1 LNTGEYSIG
10 ETVNTSDYLLIKNI
24 YHGWFNLLDYDERC
38 LYEINFNERE
48 FIEFILHDLKSR
60 VGDFSIYNFEF
71 IKTFMEA
78 KKDYDAKK
86 LLDAILGIESCD
98 NLRGNI

>member
-1 LNTGEYSIG
+1 LILNTGEYSIG
-10 ETVNTSDYLLIKNI
+10 ETVPTSDYWLIETI

-48 FIEFILHDLKSR
+48 FILHDLKSK

-98 NLRGNI
+98 NFRGDI